1 MTAREKSRPLPRG
14 LEIKEYT
21 GEGYRSTHAFGE
33 WRVAF
38 LNYADRFEH
47 ITRLERHMLTDEV
60 FVLLCGS
67 AELWIGEERTRVPME
82 PYKIYNVQK
91 AVWHNI
97 HVSPDAKVL
106 IVENDNTAQ
115 ENSEYLYFEK

>member
-1 MTAREKSRPLPRG
+1 MTAREESRPLPRG

-21 GEGYRSTHAFGE
+21 GEGYRPTHAFGE

-106 IVENDNTAQ
+106 IVENDNTTI
-115 ENSEYLYFEK
+115 ENSEYIYFEK